1 VNDLAPLAVAIPLLA
16 AGVLAGTASMASR
29 WFADV
34 VSLVTAAAVTTL
46 CAILL
51 AHSGKHEVVYW
62 FGGWHPRNGVALGI
76 GFAIDPLGAGLA
88 TFTGA
93 IMLAA
98 LAFSWH
104 HLQAISHVYHAL
116 MLAFLAGMVGFCLT
130 GDLFNLFVFFELL
143 SVAAYA
149 LVGYKIDQRA
159 PLEGS
164 LNFAITNSV
173 GGFLVLTGIALL
185 YGRTGALNM
194 AQIGETLAHQHVDGL
209 VVIAFT
215 LLVTGFFVK
224 AAVVP
229 FHFWLADAYSV
240 APTPVC
246 AVLSAVMSELGLY
259 AVARLWWSCF
269 HGSLGAGDEAV
280 RTIFIVAGTITAI
293 VPAVLC
299 FAQTH
304 LKRMLAYATISYI
317 GLFLI
322 GVALLSHDGL
332 GGTAVYLVGDGFAKA
347 SLFVCVGIVQHRKG
361 HVDEYRLRGNGRD
374 LPFTM
379 GAFVLG
385 ALALSSLP
393 PFGTF
398 LGKSLIE
405 DAAVK
410 QGRGW
415 VIAVFVLVS
424 AITGGAV
431 LRSAGRVFLGLG
443 PEGKSNP
450 SFELDEETD
459 TETREDESHQRTP
472 LALFLPAI
480 ALVAAALAVG
490 IVPGLSGAALRGAA
504 ALEDRSSYVAA
515 VLHGSAGTVP
525 HLPAPPPPGA
535 TDYLWGALSVLG
547 ALALAAAALFPDRLS
562 ALGSARLRRAA
573 GSLVWNVR
581 ALNSGRVGD
590 YVAWITA
597 GVVVFGTA
605 FAATL
610 LGPTR

>member
-1 VNDLAPLAVAIPLLA
+1 MNDLAPLAVAVPLLA
-16 AGVLAGTASMASR
+16 AGVLAGTASIASR
-29 WFADV
+29 WFADI
-34 VSLVTAAAVTTL
+34 VSLATAAAVTSL

-62 FGGWHPRNGVALGI
+62 FGGWHPRKGVALGI

-104 HLQAISHVYHAL
+104 HLKAISHVYHAL

-173 GGFLVLTGIALL
+173 GGFMVLMGIALL

-194 AQIGETLAHQHVDGL
+194 AQIGETLAHQHADGL

-229 FHFWLADAYSV
+229 FHFWLPDAYSV

-259 AVARLWWSCF
+259 AVARIWWTCF
-269 HGSLGAGDEAV
+269 HGSLGVNEEAL
-280 RTIFIVAGTITAI
+280 RTILLVAGAVTAL
-293 VPAVLC
+293 VPAVVC

-304 LKRMLAYATISYI
+304 LKRMLAYATVSYI

-322 GVALLSHDGL
+322 GLGLLSHDGL
-332 GGTAVYLVGDGFAKA
+332 GGTAVYLVGDGFVKA
-347 SLFVCVGIVQHRKG
+347 GLFVCVGIVQHRKG
-361 HVDEYRLRGNGRD
+361 HVDEYRLQGQGRE
-374 LPFTM
+374 LPYT
-379 GAFVLG
+379 AAIFVLG
-385 ALALSSLP
+385 ALALASLP

-410 QGRGW
+410 QGEGW

-443 PEGKSNP
+443 PEGRSEP
-450 SFELDEETD
+450 AFEVDEETE

-472 LALFLPAI
+472 LVLFLPAV
-480 ALVAAALAVG
+480 ALVAAALGVG
-490 IVPGLSGAALRGAA
+490 IVPGLPGAALRGAA
-504 ALEDRSSYVAA
+504 ALQDRASYVAA
-515 VLHGSAGTVP
+515 VLHGAAGTVP

-535 TDYLWGALSVLG
+535 TDYVYAGLSVVG
-547 ALALAAAALFPDRLS
+547 AC
-562 ALGSARLRRAA
+562 
-573 GSLVWNVR
+573 V
-581 ALNSGRVGD
+581 
-590 YVAWITA
+590 
-597 GVVVFGTA
+597 
-605 FAATL
+605 
-610 LGPTR
+610 

>member
-16 AGVLAGTASMASR
+16 AGVLAGTASIASR
-29 WFADV
+29 WFADL
-34 VSLVTAAAVTTL
+34 VSVATAAAVTTL

-51 AHSGKHEVVYW
+51 VRSGRHEVVYW

-104 HLQAISHVYHAL
+104 HLEAISHVYHSL

-130 GDLFNLFVFFELL
+130 ADLFNLFVFFELL

-194 AQIGETLAHQHVDGL
+194 AQIGQTLAHQQADGL

-229 FHFWLADAYSV
+229 FHFWLPDAYSV

-259 AVARLWWSCF
+259 AVARIWWTCF
-269 HGSLGAGDEAV
+269 HGTLGVNEEAL
-280 RTIFIVAGTITAI
+280 RTIFLVAGAVTAL

-304 LKRMLAYATISYI
+304 LKRMLAYATVSYI

-322 GVALLSHDGL
+322 GIGLLSHDGL

-347 SLFVCVGIVQHRKG
+347 SLFVCVGIVQHRRT
-361 HVDEYRLRGNGRD
+361 HVDEYRLQGQGRD
-374 LPFTM
+374 LPYTAAM
-379 GAFVLG
+379 FVLG
-385 ALALSSLP
+385 GLALSSLP

-410 QGRGW
+410 QGQAW

-443 PEGKSNP
+443 PEGKSEP
-450 SFELDEETD
+450 AFELDEETD
-459 TETREDESHQRTP
+459 TETRESHQETP
-472 LALFLPAI
+472 VALFVPAL

-504 ALEDRSSYVAA
+504 AFEDRASYVAA
-515 VLHGSAGTVP
+515 VLHGAAGSVP
-525 HLPAPPPPGA
+525 QLPAPPPPGA
-535 TDYLWGALSVLG
+535 TDYVYGVLSVLG
-547 ALALAAAALFPDRLS
+547 ALALATVALFRERLPV
-562 ALGSARLRRAA
+562 LLPARLRRAGLA
-573 GSLVWNVR
+573 LVGSVR

-590 YVAWITA
+590 YVAWATA
-597 GVVVFGTA
+597 GVVMFGAA
-605 FAATL
+605 FGATML
-610 LGPTR
+610 RGA

>member
-1 VNDLAPLAVAIPLLA
+1 VNGLAPLAVVVPLIA
-16 AGVLAGTASMASR
+16 AAVLAGTASIASR
-29 WFADV
+29 PFADV
-34 VSLVTAAAVTTL
+34 VALATAAATTTL

-51 AHSGKHEVVYW
+51 ARSGRHEVVYW
-62 FGGWHPRNGVALGI
+62 FGGWHARSGVALGI

-88 TFTGA
+88 TFVGVITC
-93 IMLAA
+93 AA
-98 LAFSWH
+98 LVFSWR
-104 HLQAISHVYHAL
+104 HLEAVSHVYHAL

-173 GGFLVLTGIALL
+173 GGFIVLTGVALL

-194 AQIGETLAHQHVDGL
+194 AQIGQTLARQHTDAL
-209 VVIAFT
+209 VVVAFT

-229 FHFWLADAYSV
+229 FHFWLADAYAV

-259 AVARLWWSCF
+259 AVVRIWWSCF
-269 HGSLGAGDEAV
+269 HGALGGHEEALRAILV
-280 RTIFIVAGTITAI
+280 VAGVVTAL
-293 VPAVLC
+293 VPAVIC

-322 GVALLSHDGL
+322 GVGLLSHDAL
-332 GGTAVYLVGDGFAKA
+332 GGTAVYLVGDGFVKA
-347 SLFVCVGIVQHRKG
+347 SLFVCVGVIQHRKAS
-361 HVDEYRLRGNGRD
+361 VDEYRLQGTCGN
-374 LPFTM
+374 LPFT
-379 GAFVLG
+379 G
-385 ALALSSLP
+385 ALFAVAGLALASLP

-405 DAAVK
+405 DAALK
-410 QGRGW
+410 EGYGW
-415 VIAVFVLVS
+415 VIPVFILAS

-443 PEGKSNP
+443 PEGASDP
-450 SFELDEETD
+450 VFELDQETD
-459 TETREDESHQRTP
+459 TETDDGSHDRTP
-472 LALFLPAI
+472 AVLFLPAL
-480 ALVAAALAVG
+480 ALLAAGLAIG
-490 IVPGLSGAALRGAA
+490 LVPGLPHAALRAAA
-504 ALEDRSSYVAA
+504 ALEDRASYVAA
-515 VLHGSAGTVP
+515 VLHGAAGLVP
-525 HLPAPPPPGA
+525 HLPAPKAPGA
-535 TDYLWGALSVLG
+535 ADYLYAGLSSLG
-547 ALALAAAALFPDRLS
+547 ALALAGAALFRDRLP
-562 ALGSARLRRAA
+562 ALLPRPLTRRAGA
-573 GSLVWNVR
+573 ALWAIRSLG
-581 ALNSGRVGD
+581 SGRVGD
-590 YVAWITA
+590 YVAWVAVGMTIL
-597 GVVVFGTA
+597 GIA
-605 FAATL
+605 FASTML
-610 LGPTR
+610 